1 MALTR
6 PTASLAAPQTE
17 VDQWTE
23 SAIWSPQDFT
33 RPSKEDPQYHNTEI
47 DDLGVFYWQKVVLGK
62 SSELLRDEEWS
73 GEARKGKGEDRVEY
87 SIVE

>member
-23 SAIWSPQDFT
+23 TSTWSPQDFT

-47 DDLGVFYWQKVVLGK
+47 DDLGVFYWQTENVIIGR
-62 SSELLRDEEWS
+62 SSEYL
-73 GEARKGKGEDRVEY
+73 KGEDERRGKERR
-87 SIVE
+87 